1 MLQALE
7 KTYGHLF
14 DSQLLLQLLQVGSY
28 RDLKAG
34 AVLFESGK
42 LVKQIPLLLEGSI
55 KIIREYEDGGSLLLH
70 YIEKGDAGT
79 MLMTQCWDDQ
89 PSEVRAIAELDST
102 MLMIPKRNAQQWM
115 SQYPDWQRFILANH
129 GQRMKQVVDRLEAV
143 AFRPL
148 EENLTFYLTEK
159 KRIHRSSSLQLTH
172 EEIAQDLRTSRV
184 VISRMLKQMERN
196 EKLALHRS
204 RIELNA
210 PIYV

>member
-7 KTYGHLF
+7 NTYGHLF

-102 MLMIPKRNAQQWM
+102 MLMIPKRNAQ
-115 SQYPDWQRFILANH
+115 
-129 GQRMKQVVDRLEAV
+129 
-143 AFRPL
+143 
-148 EENLTFYLTEK
+148 
-159 KRIHRSSSLQLTH
+159 
-172 EEIAQDLRTSRV
+172 
-184 VISRMLKQMERN
+184 
-196 EKLALHRS
+196 
-204 RIELNA
+204 
-210 PIYV
+210 

>member
-1 MLQALE
+1 MLQTLE
-7 KTYGHLF
+7 NTYGHLF
-14 DSQLLLQLLQVGSY
+14 DSHLLLQLLQVGSY

-42 LVKQIPLLLEGSI
+42 LVKQIPLLLDGSI
-55 KIIREYEDGGSLLLH
+55 KVMREYEDGRSLLLH
-70 YIEKGDAGT
+70 YIGKGDAGT

-89 PSEVRAIAELDST
+89 PSEVRAVAELDCT
-102 MLMIPKRNAQQWM
+102 LLMIPKRNAQQWM
-115 SQYPDWQRFILANH
+115 SKYPDWQRFILANH

-143 AFRPL
+143 AFDSL
-148 EENLTFYLTEK
+148 ENNLEFYLAEK
-159 KRIHRSSSLQLTH
+159 KRIHQSSSLQLTH

-196 EKLALHRS
+196 QKLALHRS

-210 PIYV
+210 PTYV